1 MKTMRTYK
9 VVNPEGYGLSTDQK
23 IAASIERYGVKCKIT
38 GGGYAG
44 YGFPEYS
51 IIQTNEPFNSE
62 FMQSIAFNTKVTEL

>member
-23 IAASIERYGVKCKIT
+23 IAASIEHYGAQCKII
-38 GGGYAG
+38 GGEYAG
-44 YGFPEYS
+44 YGCPEYS
-51 IIQTNEPFNSE
+51 IIETNEPLNSE